1 MDAVRHGDGSTLRYV
16 SAGDFLMGTRH
27 EDAAELVRRYGWRPY
42 RFGDEGPAHP
52 VYLDAFFI
60 AEFPVTVG
68 QYARFLADTA
78 APVPD
83 CWDDSRFTEPNQPV
97 IGVDRHQ
104 AIAYAAWA
112 GLRLPTEAEWEKAA
126 RGTDGRIWPWGND
139 WDPARANTA
148 ERGT

>member
-42 RFGDEGPAHP
+42 RFGDESPAHP

-60 AEFPVTVG
+60 AEFPVTVA
-68 QYARFLADTA
+68 QYARFLAESG

-83 CWDDSRFTEPNQPV
+83 SWDDPRFSEPDQ
-97 IGVDRHQ
+97 
-104 AIAYAAWA
+104 
-112 GLRLPTEAEWEKAA
+112 
-126 RGTDGRIWPWGND
+126 GR
-139 WDPARANTA
+139 
-148 ERGT
+148 